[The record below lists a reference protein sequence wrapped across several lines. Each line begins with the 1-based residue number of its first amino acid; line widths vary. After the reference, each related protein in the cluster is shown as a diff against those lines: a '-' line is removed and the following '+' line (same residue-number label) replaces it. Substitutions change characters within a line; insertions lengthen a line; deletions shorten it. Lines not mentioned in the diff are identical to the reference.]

1 MAASGDLPNFSL
13 AGTGKTLSALEAFKV
28 AGHKRGL
35 VLAPNIALQM
45 WQEEAEEWLGCKAQV
60 LRKGADIIDPAADI
74 VICSYDLAAA
84 AQRSYLY
91 KHFDGGALILDEAD
105 RLRRFTSKRT
115 CAVYGNR
122 TDGAGGF
129 SEKFDQIWPMTGNPI
144 YRHNDDLWS
153 QLRPLYPD
161 ILERY
166 GALSYEE
173 FVRTFCVVAMKK
185 FHANMPPTLTV
196 IRSQNEAIVNHIIY
210 KEIGA
215 IRRLAASD
223 LPDLTTTKL
232 YPKLGVIPAEYGQRV
247 NKMTEMDLIRAL
259 VSTDPDDD
267 YAMAHVWQAVALA
280 KVKGA
285 REYIVDCCQQAPVLI
300 GVWHSSV
307 GQAYQDELTKAG
319 LKVHRVYG
327 ATSDDDRQRTKDL
340 FNAGDIDVIVGQMQ
354 AMGVSWNLQQSSHR
368 VIIAQD
374 HFSPSVIEQFYKR
387 VYRKGQTKHT
397 HLDYLTSDHP
407 LDRVI
412 ERLRKARQKSQDTA
426 IG

>member
-1 MAASGDLPNFSL
+1 
-13 AGTGKTLSALEAFKV
+13 
-28 AGHKRGL
+28 
-35 VLAPNIALQM
+35 
-45 WQEEAEEWLGCKAQV
+45 
-60 LRKGADIIDPAADI
+60 
-74 VICSYDLAAA
+74 
-84 AQRSYLY
+84 
-91 KHFDGGALILDEAD
+91 
-105 RLRRFTSKRT
+105 
-115 CAVYGNR
+115 
-122 TDGAGGF
+122 
-129 SEKFDQIWPMTGNPI
+129 
-144 YRHNDDLWS
+144 
-153 QLRPLYPD
+153 
-161 ILERY
+161 
-166 GALSYEE
+166 
-173 FVRTFCVVAMKK
+173 
-185 FHANMPPTLTV
+185 
-196 IRSQNEAIVNHIIY
+196 
-210 KEIGA
+210 
-215 IRRLAASD
+215 
-223 LPDLTTTKL
+223 
-232 YPKLGVIPAEYGQRV
+232 
-247 NKMTEMDLIRAL
+247 
-259 VSTDPDDD
+259 
-267 YAMAHVWQAVALA
+267 
-280 KVKGA
+280 
-285 REYIVDCCQQAPVLI
+285 VLI